1 MNRCLI
7 RIHIS
12 HIKGKASLP
21 ACMLESRDEL
31 NIQLNSDDAY
41 GNGMM
46 LKYGNVMVLQQ
57 LQRQNEY
64 LVLVCWHC

>member
-1 MNRCLI
+1 
-7 RIHIS
+7 
-12 HIKGKASLP
+12 
-21 ACMLESRDEL
+21 MLESRDEL